1 MKTFSRRSCF
11 AHFLREIINLFGA
24 FGTGQKC
31 FYVTGLGFIRETNGL
46 DSLEGPQPKQ
56 FPGVS
61 KWENLT
67 LRYCTQ
73 ASTALFEWRQK
84 YVNDEFESR
93 EETSGSIVM
102 KNNAGEEIKRFSFGA
117 MWPVSWEGPA
127 LNSGASELAIESLE
141 VAFDRFTMDNDDPGP
156 AEDYTPPPYEI
167 VDDQIETPPVQF
179 EYDSDELTP
188 EGEQV
193 VSEVAE
199 TLNAEEND
207 DITEVWVE
215 GHTCTQGSWHYNKSL
230 SEGRARTVM
239 TELRRQAP
247 SKKYYSRG
255 FSWKYPTSSNATEAG
270 RIQNRRTEFMTSKPQ
285 DRGIPVPVTEPDSK
299 PS

>member
-1 MKTFSRRSCF
+1 MADNVLTDPHGNFYFVLEIDKVEV
-11 AHFLREIINLFGA
+11 AHFMEFSGLKSSCEVFEI
-24 FGTGQKC
+24 
-31 FYVTGLGFIRETNGL
+31 
-46 DSLEGPQPKQ
+46 LEGGFNGQVHKL
-56 FPGVS
+56 PGVS

-73 ASTALFEWRQK
+73 ASTALFEWRQDFI
-84 YVNDEFESR
+84 NDEFETR
-93 EETSGSIVM
+93 PETSGAIIM

-141 VAFDRFTMDNDDPGP
+141 VAFDRFTMDANDPGP
-156 AEDYTPPPYEI
+156 GETFEPPPYDI

-188 EGEQV
+188 EGEEV
-193 VSEVAE
+193 VSQVAE
-199 TLNAEEND
+199 TLNSEENE

-215 GHTCTQGSWHYNKSL
+215 GHTCTLGSWHYNKSL

-239 TELRRQAP
+239 QQLQKEAP
-247 SKKYYSRG
+247 GKKYYSRG
-255 FSWKYPTSSNATEAG
+255 FSWKYPAGSNATEAG

-285 DRGIPVPVTEPDSK
+285 DRGIPVPVTEPANK
-299 PS
+299 PG